1 MEEREISAVDN
12 KALSVNKVMVVEDEY
27 IIALDLKDRLS
38 RLGYIVPTIATSGK
52 EAVKLAKKDKPD
64 LILMD
69 IMLRGEIDGVQ
80 AAKSIRE
87 RFDVPVLFVSSF
99 SDINS
104 VKRAQKVSPYGYL
117 VKPFT
122 ETELK
127 GGIEE
132 AFRKHQRKTAKK
144 FIDNIKVML

>member
-1 MEEREISAVDN
+1 MRGIEITNIDQN
-12 KALSVNKVMVVEDEY
+12 TLNIIKVMVVEDEY

-52 EAVKLAKKDKPD
+52 EAVQLARKDKPD

-87 RFDVPVLFVSSF
+87 KDDVPVLFVSSF

-127 GGIEE
+127 TGVEE
-132 AFRKHQRKTAKK
+132 AFKKHQRKRVKK
-144 FIDNIKVML
+144 YKDNIKVVQ

>member
-1 MEEREISAVDN
+1 MGEREISTVDE
-12 KALSVNKVMVVEDEY
+12 KTLKIIKVMVVEDEY
-27 IIALDLKDRLS
+27 IIALDLKDRLT
-38 RLGYIVPTIATSGK
+38 RLGYNVPTIATSGR

-87 RFDVPVLFVSSF
+87 KFDIPVLFVSSF

-127 GGIEE
+127 GCVEE
-132 AFRKHQRKTAKK
+132 AFTKYQRKTTKK
-144 FIDNIKVML
+144 FHDSTKVMF

>member
-1 MEEREISAVDN
+1 MREREISAVDN
-12 KALSVNKVMVVEDEY
+12 KTLSVFKVMVVEDEY

-127 GGIEE
+127 AGIEE

-144 FIDNIKVML
+144 FIDNVKVML

>member
-1 MEEREISAVDN
+1 MRGREISTID
-12 KALSVNKVMVVEDEY
+12 KSALNIIRVMVVEDEY

-38 RLGYIVPTIATSGK
+38 RLGYKVPTIATSGK
-52 EAVKLAKKDKPD
+52 EAVKLVKKDKPD

-87 RFDVPVLFVSSF
+87 KYDVPVLFVSSF

-127 GGIEE
+127 TSVEE
-132 AFRKHQRKTAKK
+132 AFKKHSRKSIKK
-144 FIDNIKVML
+144 YKESIKVM